1 MSHHKVII
9 IGTGPAG
16 YTAAL
21 YASRANLSPLVFE
34 GIQPGGQLTITTEVE
49 NYPGFRKGIMGPELM
64 EEMREQVLR
73 FGTIIRSETVLKVN
87 LLAQPFTLKTDKA
100 EYTADSVIIAT
111 GASAKW
117 LGIGKDQELS
127 MSGGGVSACA
137 TCDGFF
143 FRGKEIAVVG
153 GGDTA
158 IEEATYLTKFASKVN
173 LIHRRDKLRASKALQ
188 DRATKNEKIVFH
200 WNKSVEDVLTSTI
213 ETPLGEKVEKIR
225 ALKLKDTV
233 DGSDSEL
240 IVEGLFVAIGHE
252 PNTSLFTGQL
262 PMDETGYLEV
272 EGASSRTAIPGVFA
286 CGDVQD
292 HVYRQAITAA
302 GSGCM
307 AAIDAE
313 RWLAAQGIA
322 E

>member
-1 MSHHKVII
+1 MSHHKVVIV
-9 IGTGPAG
+9 GTGPAG

-21 YASRANLSPLVFE
+21 YTSRANLKPLVFE
-34 GIQPGGQLTITTEVE
+34 GAQPGGQLTITTEVE
-49 NYPGFRKGIMGPELM
+49 NFPGFREGVMGPQLM

-73 FGTIIRSETVLKVN
+73 FGTEIRSETVLEADLK
-87 LLAQPFTLKTDKA
+87 QRPFRLKTDKA
-100 EYTADSVIIAT
+100 EYTADAVIIAT

-117 LGIGKDQELS
+117 LGIQKDQQLS

-173 LIHRRDKLRASKALQ
+173 LIHRRDKLRASKAMQ
-188 DRATKNEKIVFH
+188 ERAFKNEKIVFH
-200 WNKSVEDVLTSTI
+200 WNKGVEDVLTSEV

-225 ALKLKDTV
+225 ALRLKDTV
-233 DGSDSEL
+233 DGTESEL
-240 IVEGLFVAIGHE
+240 PVQGLFVAIGHQ
-252 PNTSLFTGQL
+252 PNTSLFAGQL
-262 PMDETGYLEV
+262 PMDETGYLQV
-272 EGASSRTAIPGVFA
+272 EKGSTRTPVAGVFA

-292 HVYRQAITAA
+292 HIYRQAITAA

-313 RWLAAQGIA
+313 RWLAEQGLA